1 MAPEFASNV
10 AHFDHIPVS
19 LIRLRPRVKLSTRSR
34 LHLLV
39 GEVGEVDIFDADAG
53 GRGVVVGGAAATPRV
68 CVADEG
74 GRGSRLLLD
83 VLQLHVPERRRNVA
97 MRDVLAPQAR

>member
-10 AHFDHIPVS
+10 AHCDQILVS

-39 GEVGEVDIFDADAG
+39 GKIEY
-53 GRGVVVGGAAATPRV
+53 
-68 CVADEG
+68 
-74 GRGSRLLLD
+74 L
-83 VLQLHVPERRRNVA
+83 RRRTARTRPGPSLPALFLGHLKHTTAAEVLTWVERKPHH
-97 MRDVLAPQAR
+97 RDKHRKLSSR